1 MRIFFCLI
9 SVIIGG
15 CESNVLTGLDK
26 LKSTHFEILQ
36 GKNVGLVINHTALD
50 RYGNHIIEL
59 LAQESEIK
67 VSKIF
72 SPEHGYKGTH
82 SAGELV
88 RDDVEP
94 LTGAKIVSLYGGNK
108 KPSSN
113 ELKNIDVLV
122 YDIQDIGSRYYT
134 YVSTMAYMMD
144 VAAENDISFILL
156 DRPNPLG
163 RTISGPIL
171 ETEHISFV
179 GMFQIPIRHGM
190 TSGELAKMINSENWL
205 PSGKQADLSV
215 IELSGWDLL
224 PGYFTVAPSP
234 NIPDFNT
241 ALVYS
246 GMCLLEGTNIS
257 EGRGTDY
264 PFLYFGAPWING
276 VELAE
281 SLNYLELSGVSFES
295 VNFTPT
301 SSDRSK
307 WPKYENDSCGGCKII
322 VGNGKNYQPI
332 YTTTQIIFKISQLY
346 PEKFK
351 FLKSNFIDK
360 LYGSK
365 KLRLWV
371 ESQSNGINLYDDWVS
386 QSSTVGNK
394 YLIY

>member
-1 MRIFFCLI
+1 MRIFFYLI

-26 LKSTHFEILQ
+26 LKLTHFEILQ
-36 GKNVGLVINHTALD
+36 GKNVGLIINHTALD
-50 RYGNHIIEL
+50 RYGNHIVKL

-72 SPEHGYKGTH
+72 SPEHGYKGTQ

-88 RDDVEP
+88 MDDVEP
-94 LTGAKIVSLYGGNK
+94 LTGAKIVSLYGANK
-108 KPSSN
+108 KPPLK
-113 ELKNIDVLV
+113 ELENIDVLV

-144 VAAENDISFILL
+144 VAAENDISFIVL

-179 GMFQIPIRHGM
+179 GMFPIPIRHGM

-215 IELSGWDLL
+215 IKVSGWDFL

-276 VELAE
+276 VELAQ
-281 SLNYLELSGVSFES
+281 SLNDLELSGVSFEP

-301 SSDRSK
+301 SSDQSK
-307 WPKYENDSCGGCKII
+307 WPKYEDDFCGGCKII
-322 VGNGKNYQPI
+322 VTNNKNYQPI
-332 YTTTQIIFKISQLY
+332 YATTQIIFKISQLY

-360 LYGSK
+360 LYGTK
-365 KLRLWV
+365 KLRFWV

>member
-88 RDDVEP
+88 GDDVEP

-108 KPSSN
+108 KPSSK

-144 VAAENDISFILL
+144 VAAENDISFIIL

-179 GMFQIPIRHGM
+179 GMFPIPIRHGM

-215 IELSGWDLL
+215 IEVSGWDLL
-224 PGYFTVAPSP
+224 PGYFTVSPSP

-276 VELAE
+276 VELAQ
-281 SLNYLELSGVSFES
+281 SLNDLELSGVSFES

-301 SSDRSK
+301 SSDQSK
-307 WPKYENDSCGGCKII
+307 WPKYEDDFCGGCKII
-322 VGNGKNYQPI
+322 VTNNKNYQPI
-332 YTTTQIIFKISQLY
+332 YATTQIIFKISQLY

-360 LYGSK
+360 LYGTK
-365 KLRLWV
+365 KLRFWV

>member
-15 CESNVLTGLDK
+15 CESNVVTGLDE

-50 RYGNHIIEL
+50 MYGNHIIEL

-88 RDDVEP
+88 RDDIEP
-94 LTGAKIVSLYGGNK
+94 LTGAKIVSLYGENK
-108 KPSSN
+108 KPSSK

-144 VAAENDISFILL
+144 VAAENDISFIIL

-179 GMFQIPIRHGM
+179 GMFPIPIRHGM

-215 IELSGWDLL
+215 IEVSGWDLL

-281 SLNYLELSGVSFES
+281 SLNHLALSGVSFQS

-301 SSDRSK
+301 SSDKSK
-307 WPKYENDSCGGCKII
+307 WPKYENDFCGGCKII
-322 VGNGKNYQPI
+322 VENDKNYQPI
-332 YTTTQIIFKISQLY
+332 YATTQIIFKISQLY

-360 LYGSK
+360 LYGTK
-365 KLRLWV
+365 KLRFWV
-371 ESQSNGINLYDDWVS
+371 ESQGNGINLYDDWVS

>member
-1 MRIFFCLI
+1 MRIFFYLI

-26 LKSTHFEILQ
+26 LKLTHFEILQ
-36 GKNVGLVINHTALD
+36 GKNVGLIINHTALD
-50 RYGNHIIEL
+50 RYGNHIIKL

-72 SPEHGYKGTH
+72 SPEHGYKGTQ

-88 RDDVEP
+88 MDDVEP
-94 LTGAKIVSLYGGNK
+94 LTGAKIVSLYGANK
-108 KPSSN
+108 KPPLK
-113 ELKNIDVLV
+113 ELENIDVLV

-144 VAAENDISFILL
+144 VAAENDISFIVL

-179 GMFQIPIRHGM
+179 GMFPIPIRHGM

-215 IELSGWDLL
+215 IKVSGWDFL

-276 VELAE
+276 VELVQ
-281 SLNYLELSGVSFES
+281 SLNDLELSGVSFES

-301 SSDRSK
+301 SSDQSK
-307 WPKYENDSCGGCKII
+307 WPKYENDVCGGCKII
-322 VGNGKNYQPI
+322 VTNNKNYQPI
-332 YTTTQIIFKISQLY
+332 YATTQIIFKISQLY

-365 KLRLWV
+365 KFRLWV
-371 ESQSNGINLYDDWVS
+371 ESQNNGINLYDDWVF

>member
-1 MRIFFCLI
+1 MRIFFYLI

-15 CESNVLTGLDK
+15 CESNILTGLDK
-26 LKSTHFEILQ
+26 LKLTHFEILQ

-50 RYGNHIIEL
+50 RDGNHIIEL
-59 LAQESEIK
+59 LARESEIK
-67 VSKIF
+67 VVKVF
-72 SPEHGYKGTH
+72 SPEHGYKGTQ

-88 RDDVEP
+88 MDNVEP
-94 LTGAKIVSLYGGNK
+94 LTGAKIVSLYGENK
-108 KPSSN
+108 KPSSK

-144 VAAENDISFILL
+144 VAADNDISFIVL

-171 ETEHISFV
+171 KTEHISFV
-179 GMFQIPIRHGM
+179 GMFSIPIRHGM

-215 IELSGWDLL
+215 IKVSGWDFL

-264 PFLYFGAPWING
+264 PFLYFGAPWIDG
-276 VELAE
+276 IELADA
-281 SLNYLELSGVSFES
+281 LNNLAFKGVLFETVS
-295 VNFTPT
+295 FTPT
-301 SSDRSK
+301 ISDRSK
-307 WPKYENDSCGGCKII
+307 WPKYENELCGGCQVII
-322 VGNGKNYQPI
+322 TDSESYKPI
-332 YTTTQIIFKISQLY
+332 YTATQIIYKIAQLY

-365 KLRLWV
+365 KLRFLV
-371 ESQSNGINLYDDWVS
+371 ESRNNRINLYDDWVS
-386 QSSTVGNK
+386 QSSMAGNK